1 MANKKDQE
9 KLMCCRTEIRTTEA
23 MNREIEEKA
32 ENLNMGKAQY
42 IIHCIENQPAIPVIT
57 YQSDDLDDIID
68 ILCDIK
74 HSLEGLADGVV
85 MTGSVTEDD
94 IRQLLNMNYQI
105 NQQYLEL
112 VQRYDE
118 QRERV
123 TKTARRLVRSWKA
136 AEREQKKKE

>member
-1 MANKKDQE
+1 MEDENKTRVQMCLKMTQGQE
-9 KLMCCRTEIRTTEA
+9 QLIQDRSEKMG
-23 MNREIEEKA
+23 MNKT
-32 ENLNMGKAQY
+32 QY
-42 IIHCIENQPAIPVIT
+42 VLYCVENQPAIPIIT

-94 IRQLLNMNYQI
+94 IHQLLNMNYQI

-118 QRERV
+118 QREKV
-123 TKTARRLVRSWKA
+123 TKTARRLVRDWKK
-136 AEREQKKKE
+136 AEQQKKV

>member
-1 MANKKDQE
+1 MKEESKTKSQMCLKMTQEQEQLIQDASE
-9 KLMCCRTEIRTTEA
+9 KLG
-23 MNREIEEKA
+23 MNKT
-32 ENLNMGKAQY
+32 QY
-42 IIHCIENQPAIPVIT
+42 VLHCMENQPAIPIIT

-94 IRQLLNMNYQI
+94 IRQLLNMNHHI

-118 QRERV
+118 QREKV

-136 AEREQKKKE
+136 AELEQKKKE

>member
-1 MANKKDQE
+1 MKEESKTKSQMCLKMTQEQEQLIQDASE
-9 KLMCCRTEIRTTEA
+9 KLG
-23 MNREIEEKA
+23 MNKT
-32 ENLNMGKAQY
+32 QY
-42 IIHCIENQPAIPVIT
+42 VLHCIENQPAIPVIT

-118 QRERV
+118 QREKV

-136 AEREQKKKE
+136 AELEQKKKE

>member
-1 MANKKDQE
+1 MKEESKTKSQMCLKMTQEQEQLIQDASE
-9 KLMCCRTEIRTTEA
+9 KLG
-23 MNREIEEKA
+23 MNKT
-32 ENLNMGKAQY
+32 QY
-42 IIHCIENQPAIPVIT
+42 VLHCIENQPAIPVIT

-85 MTGSVTEDD
+85 MTGSVTKDD

-118 QRERV
+118 QREKV

-136 AEREQKKKE
+136 AELEQKKKE

>member
-1 MANKKDQE
+1 MKEESKTKSQMCLKMTQEQEQLIQDASE
-9 KLMCCRTEIRTTEA
+9 KLG
-23 MNREIEEKA
+23 MNKT
-32 ENLNMGKAQY
+32 QY
-42 IIHCIENQPAIPVIT
+42 VLHCIENQPAIPIIT

-94 IRQLLNMNYQI
+94 IRELLSMNYQI

-118 QRERV
+118 QREKV
-123 TKTARRLVRSWKA
+123 TKTARRLVQSWKA

>member
-1 MANKKDQE
+1 MKEESKTKSQMCLKMTQEQEQLIQDASE
-9 KLMCCRTEIRTTEA
+9 KLG
-23 MNREIEEKA
+23 MNKT
-32 ENLNMGKAQY
+32 QY
-42 IIHCIENQPAIPVIT
+42 VLHCIENQPAIPIIT

-94 IRQLLNMNYQI
+94 IRQLLNMNHHI

-118 QRERV
+118 QREKV
-123 TKTARRLVRSWKA
+123 IKTARRLVRSWKA

>member
-1 MANKKDQE
+1 MEDENKTRVQMCLKMTQGQE
-9 KLMCCRTEIRTTEA
+9 QLIHDRSEKMG
-23 MNREIEEKA
+23 MNKT
-32 ENLNMGKAQY
+32 QY
-42 IIHCIENQPAIPVIT
+42 VLYCIENQPAIPTIT

-94 IRQLLNMNYQI
+94 IHKLLDMNYQI

-112 VQRYDE
+112 VKRYDE
-118 QRERV
+118 QREKV
-123 TKTARRLVRSWKA
+123 TKTARRLVRQWKD
-136 AEREQKKKE
+136 AEKQKKV

>member
-1 MANKKDQE
+1 MANRKSQD

-23 MNREIEEKA
+23 MNRDIEERA
-32 ENLNMGKAQY
+32 EKLNMGKAQY
-42 IIHCIENQPAIPVIT
+42 IIYCIENQPAIPTIT

-94 IRQLLNMNYQI
+94 IHKLLDMNYQI

-112 VQRYDE
+112 VKRYDE
-118 QRERV
+118 QREKV
-123 TKTARRLVRSWKA
+123 TKTARRLVRQWKD
-136 AEREQKKKE
+136 AEKQKKV

>member
-1 MANKKDQE
+1 MANRKSQD

-23 MNREIEEKA
+23 MNRDIEERA
-32 ENLNMGKAQY
+32 EKLNMGKAQY
-42 IIHCIENQPAIPVIT
+42 IIYCIENQPAIPTIT

-94 IRQLLNMNYQI
+94 IHKLLDMNYQI

-112 VQRYDE
+112 VKRYDE
-118 QRERV
+118 QREKG
-123 TKTARRLVRSWKA
+123 TKTARRLVRQWKD
-136 AEREQKKKE
+136 AEKQKKV